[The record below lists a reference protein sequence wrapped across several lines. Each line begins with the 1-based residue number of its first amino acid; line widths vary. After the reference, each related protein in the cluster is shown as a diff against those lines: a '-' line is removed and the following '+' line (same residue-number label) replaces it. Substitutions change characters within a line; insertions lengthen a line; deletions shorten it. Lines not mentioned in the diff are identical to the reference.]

1 MPRVS
6 VEVPEE
12 LVEAVRETVLL
23 LYQATAESLHQAL
36 RARAE
41 GEAGTAAEAHS
52 HRARIDE
59 LDELAHALGA
69 GAGPVRL
76 TASRDLLHDM
86 LYGALIDAGERLAA
100 LSGRGWRGGVPAERI
115 QEAAGEVL
123 SLYALL
129 GGLGS
134 DSPCR

>member
-1 MPRVS
+1 MARAS
-6 VEVPEE
+6 LEVPEE
-12 LVEAVRETVLL
+12 LVGPVRETVLL

-41 GEAGTAAEAHS
+41 GEADTAEAHA
-52 HRARIDE
+52 HRSRIDE
-59 LDELAHALGA
+59 LDELARTLSAGEGA
-69 GAGPVRL
+69 VL
-76 TASRDLLHDM
+76 VTASRDLLHDT

-100 LSGRGWRGGVPAERI
+100 LSRRGWSGESPAERI

-123 SLYALL
+123 SLHALL
-129 GGLGS
+129 GRLGS

>member
-1 MPRVS
+1 MARAS

-12 LVEAVRETVLL
+12 LVEPVRETVLL

-36 RARAE
+36 RARAA
-41 GEAGTAAEAHS
+41 GEPRTGEAHS

-59 LDELAHALGA
+59 LDELAGALVAGRGA
-69 GAGPVRL
+69 VVL
-76 TASRDLLHDM
+76 TASRDLLHDV

-100 LSGRGWRGGVPAERI
+100 LPGRGWRGDARPELI

-123 SLYALL
+123 SLHALL
-129 GGLGS
+129 GGLES
-134 DSPCR
+134 EPPCR

>member
-1 MPRVS
+1 MARVS

-12 LVEAVRETVLL
+12 LVEPVRETVLL

-41 GEAGTAAEAHS
+41 DEADAAEAHS
-52 HRARIDE
+52 HRVRIDE
-59 LDELAHALGA
+59 LDELARALAAA
-69 GAGPVRL
+69 GGPVRL

-100 LSGRGWRGGVPAERI
+100 LSGQGWRGEVPADRI

-123 SLYALL
+123 SFHSLL
-129 GGLGS
+129 GRLES

>member
-1 MPRVS
+1 MSRVS
-6 VEVPEE
+6 VEVPHG
-12 LVEAVRETVLL
+12 LVEPVRETVLL

-41 GEAGTAAEAHS
+41 GEADTGEAHS

-59 LDELAHALGA
+59 LDELARALADA
-69 GAGPVRL
+69 GGPVEL
-76 TASRDLLHDM
+76 SAPRDLLHDV

-100 LSGRGWRGGVPAERI
+100 LSGRGWRGDVPAERI

-123 SLYALL
+123 SLHALL
-129 GGLGS
+129 GGLES
-134 DSPCR
+134 DSP

>member
-1 MPRVS
+1 MARAS

-23 LYQATAESLHQAL
+23 LYQATAESLHLAL

-41 GEAGTAAEAHS
+41 DEAGEAEAHS
-52 HRARIDE
+52 HRVRIDE
-59 LDELAHALGA
+59 LDELARALAAGDGA
-69 GAGPVRL
+69 VVL
-76 TASRDLLHDM
+76 TASRDLLHDT

-100 LSGRGWRGGVPAERI
+100 LSSRGWRGDVPAERI

-123 SLYALL
+123 SLHSLL
-129 GGLGS
+129 GRLES
-134 DSPCR
+134 DTPCR

>member
-1 MPRVS
+1 MSRVS
-6 VEVPEE
+6 VEVPQE
-12 LVEAVRETVLL
+12 LMEPVRETVLL

-41 GEAGTAAEAHS
+41 GEGDTAEAHS

-59 LDELAHALGA
+59 LDELARALA
-69 GAGPVRL
+69 VTRGPVEL
-76 TASRDLLHDM
+76 SAPRDLLHDV

-100 LSGRGWRGGVPAERI
+100 LSGRGWRGDVPAERI

-123 SLYALL
+123 SLHALL
-129 GGLGS
+129 GGLES
-134 DSPCR
+134 DSP

>member
-1 MPRVS
+1 MARVS

-36 RARAE
+36 RARTE
-41 GEAGTAAEAHS
+41 GEADTVEAHS
-52 HRARIDE
+52 HRVRIDE
-59 LDELAHALGA
+59 LDELAGALAAGGGA
-69 GAGPVRL
+69 VLL
-76 TASRDLLHDM
+76 TASRDLLHDT

-100 LSGRGWRGGVPAERI
+100 LAGSGWRAELPADRI

-123 SLYALL
+123 SLHALL
-129 GGLGS
+129 GGLES
-134 DSPCR
+134 EPPCR

>member
-1 MPRVS
+1 MSRVS
-6 VEVPEE
+6 VEVPQG
-12 LVEAVRETVLL
+12 LVEPVRETVLL

-41 GEAGTAAEAHS
+41 GEAHTGEAHS

-59 LDELAHALGA
+59 LDELTRALA
-69 GAGPVRL
+69 ADGPVEL
-76 TASRDLLHDM
+76 SAPRDLLHDV

-100 LSGRGWRGGVPAERI
+100 LSGRGWRGDVPAERI

-123 SLYALL
+123 SLHALL
-129 GGLGS
+129 GGLES
-134 DSPCR
+134 DSP

>member
-12 LVEAVRETVLL
+12 LVEAVRETALL

-41 GEAGTAAEAHS
+41 GEGCTAAEAHA
-52 HRARIDE
+52 HRVRIDE
-59 LDELAHALGA
+59 LDELARTLAA
-69 GAGPVRL
+69 GSGPVKL

-100 LSGRGWRGGVPAERI
+100 LSGSGWRGDVPADRV

-123 SLYALL
+123 SLHSLL
-129 GGLGS
+129 GGLES

>member
-1 MPRVS
+1 MARVS

-12 LVEAVRETVLL
+12 LVEPVRETVLL

-36 RARAE
+36 RAGTE
-41 GEAGTAAEAHS
+41 GEAGTAEAHL
-52 HRARIDE
+52 HRTRIDE
-59 LDELAHALGA
+59 LDELARALAASRGA
-69 GAGPVRL
+69 VTL
-76 TASRDLLHDM
+76 TASRDLIHDM

-100 LSGRGWRGGVPAERI
+100 LSGQGWRGEVPADRI

-123 SLYALL
+123 SFHSLL
-129 GGLGS
+129 GRLES

>member
-1 MPRVS
+1 MSRVS
-6 VEVPEE
+6 VGVPQE
-12 LVEAVRETVLL
+12 LMEPVRETVLL

-36 RARAE
+36 GARAE
-41 GEAGTAAEAHS
+41 GEADTGEAHS

-59 LDELAHALGA
+59 LDELARALA
-69 GAGPVRL
+69 VTSGPVEL
-76 TASRDLLHDM
+76 SAPRDLIHDV

-123 SLYALL
+123 SLHALL
-129 GGLGS
+129 GGLES
-134 DSPCR
+134 DSP

>member
-1 MPRVS
+1 MARVS

-12 LVEAVRETVLL
+12 LVEPVRETVLL

-36 RARAE
+36 RARPE
-41 GEAGTAAEAHS
+41 GESDTAEAHS

-59 LDELAHALGA
+59 LDELARALGA
-69 GAGPVRL
+69 EGGDVVL
-76 TASRDLLHDM
+76 TASRDLLHDT

-100 LSGRGWRGGVPAERI
+100 LSTRGWRGDLPAARI

-123 SLYALL
+123 SLHALL
-129 GGLGS
+129 GRLES

>member
-1 MPRVS
+1 MSRVS
-6 VEVPEE
+6 VEVPQG
-12 LVEAVRETVLL
+12 LVEPVRETVLL

-41 GEAGTAAEAHS
+41 GEADPGEAHS

-59 LDELAHALGA
+59 LDELARVLAVTR
-69 GAGPVRL
+69 GPVEL
-76 TASRDLLHDM
+76 SAPRDLLHDV

-100 LSGRGWRGGVPAERI
+100 LSGRGWRGDVPAERI

-123 SLYALL
+123 SLHALL
-129 GGLGS
+129 GGLES
-134 DSPCR
+134 DSP

>member
-6 VEVPEE
+6 VEVPEK

-23 LYQATAESLHQAL
+23 HYQATAESLHQAL

-41 GEAGTAAEAHS
+41 GEAGTASEAHA
-52 HRARIDE
+52 HRVRIDE
-59 LDELAHALGA
+59 LDELARALAA
-69 GAGPVRL
+69 GPGPVRL

-100 LSGRGWRGGVPAERI
+100 LSGRGWRGDVPPERI

-123 SLYALL
+123 SLHSLL
-129 GGLGS
+129 GRLES
-134 DSPCR
+134 DSPCL